1 MENGSN
7 PLLDKLVAIHNGEL
21 STNVVHRDEFENV
34 LSHDDVTSGIEN
46 VISRDDVTSGI
57 ERIESHFR
65 RFAFLQL

>member
-1 MENGSN
+1 MENASN
-7 PLLDKLVAIHNGEL
+7 PLLDKLVAIHKGEL
-21 STNVVHRDEFENV
+21 SNVVHLDEF
-34 LSHDDVTSGIEN
+34 TPGIEN